1 MWKLKRKAV
10 YSALLAT
17 ELLSGSMLVQAE
29 QTQPV
34 PSELTPSPSADSK
47 SNLLIENCHV
57 DGIKEQ
63 VKCGTLTV
71 PENYQIPSGQ
81 QIDLNFT
88 VLPAIDNSNNKL
100 PLMFLAGGPG
110 QAATELAAMLR
121 SRFYEVRKT
130 HDIILVDQRGTGQ
143 SSQLKCDDEAFT
155 ANNVYES
162 LTFDFDAAEVQ
173 DCIADFSQDLS
184 QYNSENAIRDFDA
197 VRAALGHEKINIY
210 GGSYGTRAALIYM
223 RMFPESLNSVVL
235 DSVAP
240 LDMRIGLFGQSG
252 ARSYEL
258 LLSNCHAEESCQQAF
273 PNLDQDY
280 QKVFAELVAKPVE
293 LTIPHPRL
301 GSATKLVIDADKFV
315 STIQQQL
322 YSVTGRSM
330 TPLVINQA
338 AQGNYMPFVGML
350 AQADEKQPRGSV
362 YTNLLM
368 NIACNEDFPL
378 IEERDWQADASNQ
391 FARNIS
397 HRGVRLVCPLWP
409 KYRPDASFYEPIESD
424 IPTLILSGN
433 LDPVTPPENGERADQ
448 MLSNSRHIVAEHL
461 SHIVA
466 INDCGVGLVAKFID
480 ELDLESLDASC
491 LAELP
496 AETFMTSL
504 NGNT

>member
-1 MWKLKRKAV
+1 MWKLKRKV
-10 YSALLAT
+10 VCSALLASG
-17 ELLSGSMLVQAE
+17 LLTSSMMTSAE
-29 QTQPV
+29 QTSSISSQ
-34 PSELTPSPSADSK
+34 
-47 SNLLIENCHV
+47 SNLSIENCHV

-63 VKCGTLTV
+63 IKCGTLTV
-71 PENYQIPSGQ
+71 PENYQLPAGQ
-81 QIDLNFT
+81 QIDLHFT
-88 VLPAIDNSNNKL
+88 VLPAIDNSNNKI

-121 SRFYEVRKT
+121 NRFYEVRKT

-155 ANNVYES
+155 AQSVYES
-162 LTFDFDAAEVQ
+162 LTFDFEVSEVQ
-173 DCIADFSQDLS
+173 DCIADFTQDLS

-197 VRAALGHEKINIY
+197 VRGALGHDKINVY

-258 LLSNCHAEESCQQAF
+258 LLNNCQAEESCQKAF

-293 LTIPHPRL
+293 LSIPHPRL
-301 GSATKLVIDADKFV
+301 GTATKLIIDADKFV

-322 YSVTGRSM
+322 YSLTGRSM
-330 TPLVINQA
+330 MPLVINQA
-338 AQGNYMPFVGML
+338 AQGNFMPFVGVL

-378 IEERDWQADASNQ
+378 IAEQDWQADASNQ

-409 KYRPDASFYEPIESD
+409 KYRPEASFYEPVNSD

-448 MLSNSRHIVAEHL
+448 MLANSRHIVAEHL

-466 INDCGVGLVAKFID
+466 VNDCGVGLVAKFID
-480 ELDLESLDASC
+480 ELDLEGLDASC